1 MDDCFVNLGEEVI
14 LTFMTIWCFWI
25 SDSDSA
31 RETRSHHNRS
41 LCANIYE
48 HHYCV
53 CQATLFLFLA
63 WTDGKTKD
71 IVVFTLIL
79 KAKARDYG
87 KGLLY
92 VTLVVFGQS
101 QCTGPVGQ
109 SEQTALVGR
118 RGFVEN

>member
-1 MDDCFVNLGEEVI
+1 MQ
-14 LTFMTIWCFWI
+14 
-25 SDSDSA
+25 
-31 RETRSHHNRS
+31 
-41 LCANIYE
+41 IYTSIIA
-48 HHYCV
+48 V
-53 CQATLFLFLA
+53 CQASLFLFLA

-71 IVVFTLIL
+71 IIVFTLIL

-109 SEQTALVGR
+109 SEQIALVGR
-118 RGFVEN
+118 RGFEEN